1 MPLELEAGEEL
12 VNVQTE
18 EGMMLAI
25 IIIIARA
32 LHVKMAKWLIAINIM
47 ESGVS
52 EKLPAQVFFDLLL

>member
-18 EGMMLAI
+18 EDMTLAI
-25 IIIIARA
+25 ITIIARA

>member
-1 MPLELEAGEEL
+1 MPPGLEAGEEL

-18 EGMMLAI
+18 EGMTLAI
-25 IIIIARA
+25 ITIIARA